1 VKIIGGSALCAL
13 TLWLCSNVALATDPI
28 FMGRWSIDPAGCIGF
43 GGQTAQTTALVVGG
57 RSVEWFQSSCTIKKS
72 CRIANG
78 LYLEANCFGQG
89 RSRVMPIGLQLNGSK
104 LRVTWDQTVAGD
116 MQRCR

>member
-1 VKIIGGSALCAL
+1 MRIIGGAALCAL
-13 TLWLCSNVALATDPI
+13 TLWLCSGVALATDPVFI
-28 FMGRWSIDPAGCIGF
+28 GRWSIDPTGCDGF
-43 GGQTAQTTALVVGG
+43 GQTAQTTALVVGD

-72 CRIANG
+72 YRIANG

-104 LRVTWDQTVAGD
+104 LRVTWDQTVAGE